1 MRQGWTLAAFSTTA
15 SSIPQRRIPLVGAR
29 HIQLAEKLAKEVTR
43 EGAGFRVYVL
53 EGPSGVGKSRVI
65 REIYASLIG
74 QPSWAGYWPDTVEQL
89 GTTQENR
96 KILGAGRAPITWKP
110 NEDPRFLWW
119 DFQCELGYDQSP
131 SSAVAS
137 FAPYLERHAAPLA
150 VGLSRSLGL
159 PAEVLQVI
167 RSRWATLL
175 QRLATEGISEA
186 REVLLDWIGLGG
198 IPGLEPLFRALTG
211 TAAWLHDRRSRM
223 ARRVSDIIVD
233 VNASDPATGI
243 AGAIVSMTAGKLPA
257 VVAIEDLHWMGSD
270 TGMLLGRLADMNAD
284 VTVLATAWPE
294 GAERRHYRDF
304 LGAAGT
310 SVERLPLREPSDLE
324 AARIVQ
330 AVAPSTAR
338 TDAQMIAQHWANP
351 LAMLSLLSLP
361 KVQRRIAAQNGRA
374 KWGREMTAF
383 PRTPVEL
390 AKLRLREMQPSAEGA
405 LVWSAGALPLDRESS
420 TVTFLPELVSEV
432 SREVGKEPEAPAPDP
447 EDVFEEGVRKA
458 RTDYHWLWDPAPD
471 TSRFAEPHLLA
482 AARERWTEEVD
493 DSVQSITRSVAC
505 DLLAQ
510 FINARRDGAL
520 LVSLD
525 QADFV
530 AAARWLIALKGEA
543 SG

>member
-1 MRQGWTLAAFSTTA
+1 M
-15 SSIPQRRIPLVGAR
+15 
-29 HIQLAEKLAKEVTR
+29 
-43 EGAGFRVYVL
+43 
-53 EGPSGVGKSRVI
+53 I
-65 REIYASLIG
+65 RETYASLIR
-74 QPSWAGYWPDTVEQL
+74 QPTWAGYWPETVEQL

-96 KILGAGRAPITWKP
+96 KVLGAGRAPITWRP
-110 NEDPRFLWW
+110 NEAPRFLWW

-167 RSRWATLL
+167 RSRWGTVL
-175 QRLATEGISEA
+175 QRLATDGISEA
-186 REVLLDWIGLGG
+186 REFLLDWIGLGG
-198 IPGLEPLFRALTG
+198 IPGLEPLFRAMTG
-211 TAAWLHDRRSRM
+211 TAAWLHERRIRM
-223 ARRVSDIIVD
+223 SRRVSDIVVD
-233 VNASDPATGI
+233 VNTSDPASGI
-243 AGAIVSMTAGKLPA
+243 ARAIVSMTGGKLPA
-257 VVAIEDLHWMGSD
+257 IVAIEDLHWMGPD
-270 TGMLLGRLADMNAD
+270 TGMLLGRLAEIKAD

-294 GAERRHYRDF
+294 GVGRRHYRDF
-304 LGAAGT
+304 LGTAGT
-310 SVERLPLREPSDLE
+310 SVERLSLREPSALE

-374 KWGREMTAF
+374 KWDPEMTAF

-390 AKLRLREMQPSAEGA
+390 AMLRLREMPPSAEGA
-405 LVWSAGALPLDRESS
+405 LVWSAGALPLDRKSS
-420 TVTFLPELVSEV
+420 AVTFLPELVCEL
-432 SREVGKEPEAPAPDP
+432 SREIGKEPATPAAAPEP
-447 EDVFEEGVRKA
+447 VFNEGMRRA
-458 RTDYHWLWDPAPD
+458 RMDYHWLWDPAPY

-493 DSVQSITRSVAC
+493 DSVQSMIRSVAC
-505 DLLAQ
+505 DLLAK

-530 AAARWLIALKGEA
+530 AAARWLIALAGEVD
-543 SG
+543 G